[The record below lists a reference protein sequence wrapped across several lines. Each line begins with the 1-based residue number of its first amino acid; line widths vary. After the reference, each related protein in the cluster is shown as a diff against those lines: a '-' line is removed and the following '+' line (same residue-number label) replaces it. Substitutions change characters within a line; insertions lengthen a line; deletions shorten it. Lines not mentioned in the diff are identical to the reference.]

1 MAGGSPQTN
10 TERPLTVF
18 ASPGRYVQGPG
29 ATHDLA
35 AELERLGLQGPVLFV
50 AGSHA
55 VQQLAPIWNETLPA
69 RGLQP
74 IVEQFGGQCT
84 VAEITRLSEVGRA
97 NDVVAVV
104 SAGGGKA
111 SDSGRGAADA
121 LNLPAIL
128 TPTLASTDAPCSALS
143 VIYNDDDSVDEY
155 RFYAHH
161 PALVLVDSE
170 VIARSPKRQLVSGIG
185 DAIATWYEARTVSE
199 SGAPNQLGGLPTAT
213 GTGLA
218 KLCAEILLADGPA
231 ACAAMDGQ
239 EVTPALE
246 RLIEANTLLS
256 GLGFESG
263 GLAVAHSVYNG
274 MSAVASANAYL
285 HGEKVAFGLITQLVL
300 EGQPQSEIDMIIEFQ
315 RTVGLPITLAEV
327 GIDSADEDAVDL
339 IAETTVAPGETCH
352 HEPFEVR
359 AGAVRDAMLAAD
371 KLGRAAL

>member
-10 TERPLTVF
+10 TQRPLAVF

-35 AELERLGLQGPVLFV
+35 AELERLGLQGPILFV

-55 VQQLAPIWNETLPA
+55 VAQLAPIWNETLPA
-69 RGLQP
+69 HGLQP
-74 IVEQFGGQCT
+74 IVEQFAGQCT
-84 VAEITRLSEVGRA
+84 LAEIARLTEVGRA
-97 NDVVAVV
+97 NEVVAVV

-111 SDSGRGAADA
+111 SDAGRGAADA
-121 LNLPAIL
+121 LGLPTIQ

-143 VIYNDDDSVDEY
+143 VIYNEDDTVDEY

-185 DAIATWYEARTVSE
+185 DAIATWFEARTVSE

-213 GTGLA
+213 GTGLD

-231 ACAAMDGQ
+231 ACAAIDAQ

-274 MSAVASANAYL
+274 MSAVASANAYY
-285 HGEKVAFGLITQLVL
+285 HGEKVAFGLITQLIL
-300 EGQPQSEIDMIIEFQ
+300 EGQPQSEVDMIVEFQ

-327 GIDSADEDAVDL
+327 GVDSSDDDALNL

-352 HEPFEVR
+352 HEPFEVS
-359 AGAVRDAMLAAD
+359 ADAIKAAMLAAD
-371 KLGRAAL
+371 KLGRAAS

>member
-359 AGAVRDAMLAAD
+359 AEAIRDAMLAAD

>member
-1 MAGGSPQTN
+1 MAGDSPQAN
-10 TERPLTVF
+10 AQRPLTVF

-35 AELERLGLQGPVLFV
+35 QELERLGLQGPILFV
-50 AGSHA
+50 AGGHA
-55 VQQLAPIWNETLPA
+55 IEQLAGIWNETLPA

-74 IVEQFGGQCT
+74 IIERFGGQCT
-84 VAEITRLSEVGRA
+84 IAEIDRLTGLGRA
-97 NDVVAVV
+97 NEVVAVV

-111 SDSGRGAADA
+111 SDAGRGAADA
-121 LNLPAIL
+121 LSVPAIL

-143 VIYNDDDSVDEY
+143 VIYDEDDTVDEY

-185 DAIATWYEARTVSE
+185 DAIATWYEARTVRE
-199 SGAPNQLGGLPTAT
+199 SGAPNQIGGLPTTTAT
-213 GTGLA
+213 ALA

-231 ACAAMDGQ
+231 ACAALDAQ
-239 EVTPALE
+239 AVTPALE

-274 MSAVASANAYL
+274 MSAVASANPYY

-315 RTVGLPITLAEV
+315 RTVGLPITLAAV
-327 GIDSADEDAVDL
+327 GIDFADDGALDL

-359 AGAVRDAMLAAD
+359 AEAVKAAMLAAD
-371 KLGRAAL
+371 RLGRAAS

>member
-1 MAGGSPQTN
+1 MAGGSPETN
-10 TERPLTVF
+10 KQRPLTVF
-18 ASPGRYVQGPG
+18 AAPGRYVQGPG

-35 AELERLGLQGPVLFV
+35 AELERLGFRGPILFV

-55 VQQLAPIWNETLPA
+55 IEQLSPIWNETLPA
-69 RGLQP
+69 RDLQP
-74 IVEQFGGQCT
+74 IIERFAGQCT
-84 VAEITRLSEVGRA
+84 NAEIDRLTEVGRA
-97 NDVVAVV
+97 NEVVAVV

-111 SDSGRGAADA
+111 SDAGRGAADA
-121 LNLPAIL
+121 LGLPTIQ

-143 VIYNDDDSVDEY
+143 VIYNEDDTVDEY
-155 RFYAHH
+155 RFYARH

-185 DAIATWYEARTVSE
+185 DALATWFEARTVSE

-231 ACAAMDGQ
+231 ACAAMDAQ

-263 GLAVAHSVYNG
+263 GLAVAHSVNNG
-274 MSAVASANAYL
+274 LSAVASANAYY
-285 HGEKVAFGLITQLVL
+285 HGEKVAFGLITQLIL

-315 RTVGLPITLAEV
+315 RTVGLPITMAEV
-327 GIDSADEDAVDL
+327 GIDSGDETALNL

-359 AGAVRDAMLAAD
+359 ADAIKAALLAAD
-371 KLGRAAL
+371 KLGRAAS

>member
-327 GIDSADEDAVDL
+327 GIDSNDEDAVRL

-359 AGAVRDAMLAAD
+359 AEAIRDAMLAAD

>member
-231 ACAAMDGQ
+231 ACAAMDAQ

-327 GIDSADEDAVDL
+327 GIDSNDEDAVRL